1 MRDKK
6 IEIWLGIALVI
17 TIVLNLFIGTVG
29 VLAWG
34 TAIASIFNLYFTNK
48 RSRKFIVPD
57 VIWCVMMIIIA
68 WNSHLLY
75 DTFQYAYYLIIA
87 PIQFI
92 SWGKFADD
100 AGILKPRTFTKG
112 NWYMLILALLVLIPI
127 FGAVEVRVL
136 GNSMA
141 LSCMDALNT
150 SLGFVGAAVLA
161 RGFREGQLCFLVSNI
176 LTAIL
181 YFTLGIYPVV
191 ITMVLFACCT
201 IMMLPE
207 WFGKHEN

>member
-1 MRDKK
+1 MSKK
-6 IEIWLGIALVI
+6 IEVWLGVALVI
-17 TIVLNLFIGTVG
+17 TVVLNIFMGTVG
-29 VLAWG
+29 AVAWG
-34 TAIASIFNLYFTNK
+34 TAIASVFNLYFTNK
-48 RSRKFIVPD
+48 RSRWFIVPD
-57 VIWCVMMIIIA
+57 VIWCILMISIA

-92 SWGKFADD
+92 SWGKFADKS
-100 AGILKPRTFTKG
+100 GILKPRKFTKW
-112 NWYMLILALLVLIPI
+112 NWAFLLVALCILIPI

-136 GNSMA
+136 GNPMG
-141 LSCMDALNT
+141 LSCLDALNT

-181 YFTLGIYPVV
+181 YFTLGIYPVA
-191 ITMVLFACCT
+191 ITMVLFASCT
-201 IMMLPE
+201 ILMLPE
-207 WFGKHEN
+207 WFGKNEN